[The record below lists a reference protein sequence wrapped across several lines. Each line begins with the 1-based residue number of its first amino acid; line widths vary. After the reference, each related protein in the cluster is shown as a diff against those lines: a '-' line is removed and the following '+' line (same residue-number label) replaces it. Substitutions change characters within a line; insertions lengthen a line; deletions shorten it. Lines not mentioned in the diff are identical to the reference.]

1 MKAELIFCEKCG
13 NLYFDSKDSTNHIG
27 DICVKCLQGKFI
39 GTGVDYHEAS
49 KIVEEEYE
57 TTNKTYPSMQEIDE
71 LLRKKYFYGK
81 LDQQSSQSAISAR
94 KQAESPEV
102 IEEANRRW
110 IQQGKE
116 SAGPKCPICGST
128 NLKKLSVFGKVAKVK
143 MFGIFGAGDLGKTY
157 KCESCGVKF

>member
-1 MKAELIFCEKCG
+1 MSNMFKDTLMFCDKCG
-13 NLYFDSKDSTNHIG
+13 NPTSSNLNQNGDECYLCHQGHFIDSKINHKEAIDAVCQEYG
-27 DICVKCLQGKFI
+27 D
-39 GTGVDYHEAS
+39 TPES
-49 KIVEEEYE
+49 KIL
-57 TTNKTYPSMQEIDE
+57 DE

-94 KQAESPEV
+94 KQAESPEA

-110 IQQGKE
+110 RQQGKE

-157 KCESCGVKF
+157 KCEDCGVKF